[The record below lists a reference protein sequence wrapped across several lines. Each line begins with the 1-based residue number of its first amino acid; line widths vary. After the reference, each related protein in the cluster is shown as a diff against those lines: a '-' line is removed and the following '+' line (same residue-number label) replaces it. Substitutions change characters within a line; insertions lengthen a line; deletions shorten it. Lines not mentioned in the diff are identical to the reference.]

1 MEREAGV
8 EVGFKAAC
16 RSTFKQVR
24 SHLHVLR
31 KGPAL
36 VASSFLWSRVL

>member
-1 MEREAGV
+1 MEQEAGV
-8 EVGFKAAC
+8 EVGCKAAC

-24 SHLHVLR
+24 SHVPR